1 MSPSTIA
8 EQSKMSELSRFFDQG
23 QKLVGKP
30 TFQPF
35 FCKSKQMIFVFN
47 FDLNAV
53 FIVNASGQ

>member
-1 MSPSTIA
+1 MSPSTTA

-30 TFQPF
+30 TLLL
-35 FCKSKQMIFVFN
+35 FCRSKQMIFVFN
-47 FDLNAV
+47 FDLNAI

>member
-30 TFQPF
+30 TL
-35 FCKSKQMIFVFN
+35 FCRSKQMIFVFN
-47 FDLNAV
+47 FDLNAI